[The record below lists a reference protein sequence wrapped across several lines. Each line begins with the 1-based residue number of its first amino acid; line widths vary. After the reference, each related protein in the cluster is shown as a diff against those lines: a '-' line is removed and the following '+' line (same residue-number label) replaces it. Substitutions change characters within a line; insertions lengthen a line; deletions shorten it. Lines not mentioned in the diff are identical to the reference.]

1 MSAPS
6 MKIDFKDASR
16 LQISDNIEGDSNYD
30 IDIEQFDAAGKT
42 DRIELNDVGRGDGGV
57 DAYEIEIGTWD
68 GGKKI
73 AVKHDDEGNGFAD
86 DDEVLDDDEEN
97 EIPDDPGGLVAYLF
111 QSLW

>member
-1 MSAPS
+1 MT
-6 MKIDFKDASR
+6 IDFKDANR

-42 DRIELNDVGRGDGGV
+42 DRIELNDVGKGDGGA
-57 DAYEIEIGTWD
+57 DAYEIEIGKWD

-86 DDEVLDDDEEN
+86 DDEVLDEDEEN